1 MTTKDII
8 TLIIVFI
15 IGGAC
20 LFFSIRSFQERGIL
34 LNNAYLYASKEERVT
49 MNKKPYYKQSAIIF
63 CILSALFFMIGISIL
78 LKNEKLLLLEVPL
91 IVSGILYA
99 IISEV
104 QIEKQIKR

>member
-20 LFFSIRSFQERGIL
+20 LFFSIRSFQERGVL

-63 CILSALFFMIGISIL
+63 CILSILFFVVGLSIL
-78 LKNEKLLLLEVPL
+78 LQNEKLLLIEVPL
-91 IVSGILYA
+91 IISGIIYA
-99 IISEV
+99 IISTV

>member
-20 LFFSIRSFQERGIL
+20 LFFSIRSFQERGVL
-34 LNNAYLYASKEERVT
+34 LNNAYLYASKEERAT
-49 MNKKPYYKQSAIIF
+49 MNKKPYYKQSAILF
-63 CILSALFFMIGISIL
+63 CILSAGFFVIGISIL

>member
-49 MNKKPYYKQSAIIF
+49 MNKKPHYKQSAIIF
-63 CILSALFFMIGISIL
+63 CILSALFFVIGLSIL
-78 LKNEKLLLLEVPL
+78 LQNEKLLLLEVPL

>member
-20 LFFSIRSFQERGIL
+20 LFFSIRSFQERGVL

-63 CILSALFFMIGISIL
+63 CILSALFFVIGLSIL
-78 LKNEKLLLLEVPL
+78 LQNEKLLLLEVPL

-99 IISEV
+99 IISTV

>member
-63 CILSALFFMIGISIL
+63 CILSALFFVIGLSIL
-78 LKNEKLLLLEVPL
+78 LQNEKLLLLEVPL

-99 IISEV
+99 IISTV
-104 QIEKQIKR
+104 QIEKIIKR

>member
-63 CILSALFFMIGISIL
+63 CILSALFFVIGLSIL
-78 LKNEKLLLLEVPL
+78 LQNEKLLLLEVPL
-91 IVSGILYA
+91 IVIGILYA
-99 IISEV
+99 IISAV